1 MRRPALVCRTIV
13 LSWCGAAALALF
25 AGCGGSGKVISV
37 PSGGGSPAAAPTYTP
52 VPQSTLAPFSVTQSA
67 QPVPIPNSIGAGAPP
82 IALSAASTTQVINE
96 IDLDADGIQ
105 IPPGTTVTTSAT
117 NGSLPGVPA
126 PTFRTR
132 ATSAVRTAFGDAAE
146 THIETLGVT
155 FSQTVV
161 VQTRPTF
168 VFSFATGFLIAANYY
183 LEEYG
188 DPNLGWQNPFEGPA
202 TVNGSSLLFT
212 DSIYAFVFVQDVTYY
227 FNLYAVS
234 VNSTPT
240 PVPASPLPSPSPPG
254 PSPSPIAGALSV
266 TPTGFSFTAPG
277 QTQALSVTELG
288 YNGTFTAQV
297 ENTTL
302 ATIANPTSGT
312 FVVTA
317 GSTPGISA
325 VDISDGRGHTVSV
338 PFTLTI
344 TTGTI
349 SSHGRSAGGS

>member
-1 MRRPALVCRTIV
+1 VV
-13 LSWCGAAALALF
+13 
-25 AGCGGSGKVISV
+25 
-37 PSGGGSPAAAPTYTP
+37 
-52 VPQSTLAPFSVTQSA
+52 
-67 QPVPIPNSIGAGAPP
+67 
-82 IALSAASTTQVINE
+82 NE
-96 IDLDADGIQ
+96 IDLDANGVQ

-117 NGSLPGVPA
+117 NGTLPGVPA
-126 PTFRTR
+126 PTYRNR
-132 ATSAVRTAFGDAAE
+132 ATATSRTALGDAAE

-161 VQTRPTF
+161 LQARPTF

-188 DPNLGWQNPFEGPA
+188 EPSLGWANPFEGPA

-212 DSIYAFVFVQDVTYY
+212 DSIDAFVFVQDVTYY

-240 PVPASPLPSPSPPG
+240 PVPASPLPAPSVPAASPSPV
-254 PSPSPIAGALSV
+254 AGALSIM
-266 TPTGFSFTAPG
+266 PAGFSFTAPG
-277 QTQALSVTELG
+277 QTQTLFVTEAG

-297 ENTTL
+297 ENTTI
-302 ATIANPTSGT
+302 ASIANPAPGT

-317 GSTPGISA
+317 GSTAGISS
-325 VDISDGRGHTVSV
+325 VNVSDDKGHTVSV

-349 SSHGRSAGGS
+349 SSHGRRGQ